1 MANLRTIFPTKL
13 VAVKDSRY
21 RNLKNLRN
29 QPAVVTSG
37 TINATQTSIPLNAA
51 SGDLASMPATGQIR
65 IDNEWIS
72 YSGVVANSGIAN
84 ASRGAFGS
92 VAATHTSGTFSPFEG
107 WTVLSGVQSVDI
119 DTNFN
124 VEQVFELGQRDIYQT
139 IENIPEIQITINRVL
154 DGTMPAWLVVTQPLA
169 NNLLGRV
176 ENFKSDVALSIYAST
191 QSRASGV
198 PNRTLYASGCFISA
212 ATYTFPVDGNF
223 TEEITL
229 VGSDKTW
236 LNTLGEPSGTSF
248 TVAGNAGSTTL
259 ASGVQR
265 RQSINKSLSE
275 LPSLLPGLSGPGVG
289 NWANG
294 LDEKIQSITVSVD
307 LGREDLFQLGQKT
320 YVSKF
325 VTLPIEVTAV
335 FETVT
340 SEGDRIE
347 ALSDRNNLTNQ
358 TIKIVLDDGSIFDL
372 GASNSLTSISEGGG
386 DTGGGNETV
395 TYNFS
400 NFNVMDVSSTR
411 YNI

>member
-1 MANLRTIFPTKL
+1 MSNTRTIFPSKL
-13 VAVKDSRY
+13 VAVKDNRY

-29 QPAVVTSG
+29 QPSVVTSG
-37 TINATQTSIPLNAA
+37 SINATQTSLPLNAA
-51 SGDLASMPATGQIR
+51 SGDLTSLPATGQLR

-72 YSGVVANSGIAN
+72 YSGVVSNSGIAN

-92 VAATHTSGTFSPFEG
+92 TAGTHTSGTFCPFEG

-139 IENIPEIQITINRVL
+139 IENIPEVQITINRVL
-154 DGTMPAWLVVTQPLA
+154 DGTMPAFLVVTQPLA
-169 NNLLGRV
+169 DNLLGRV
-176 ENFKSDVALSIYAST
+176 ENFKTDLALSIYPST

-198 PNRTLYASGCFISA
+198 PNRTMYASGCFISA

-236 LNTLGEPSGTSF
+236 LNSAGEPSGTSF
-248 TVAGNAGSTTL
+248 TVAGNASSTSL
-259 ASGVQR
+259 ASGIQR
-265 RQSINKSLSE
+265 RQNINKSLSE
-275 LPSLLPGLSGPGVG
+275 IPAVIPGVTGAGVG
-289 NWANG
+289 NWAGG
-294 LDEKIQSITVSVD
+294 LDEKIQSITISVD

-325 VTLPIEVTAV
+325 VTLPIEVTAA
-335 FETVT
+335 FECVT

-358 TIKIVLDDGSIFDL
+358 TIKIVLDDGTSFDL
-372 GASNSLTSISEGGG
+372 GSANTLASMSQGGG
-386 DTGGGNETV
+386 DTGGGNETC
-395 TYNFS
+395 TYNFT
-400 NFNVMDVSSTR
+400 NFNVMDVASTK